1 MAARICR
8 LACMRAVCH
17 LAGCVACNVSTRSS
31 ASRTPVPRVTGFLV
45 VEPMLFLTPLTAVV
59 HTPAPFAPVPRVP
72 GFTHSAF
79 PIRCVDEMSHSRQ
92 CRITPLPVNQLSF
105 AYRQGDSTP
114 QWCCALSPWRR
125 RLLRVSVVLR
135 RYACLLSRVS
145 RGSAPFPHHRC
156 AWCTVCSETTLPYC
170 RLMPLP
176 LCSCYSVTPDIAP
189 RRDFWRCRQS

>member
-135 RYACLLSRVS
+135 RYACLLSQVPRGLLQTKKSSVS
-145 RGSAPFPHHRC
+145 STSQA
-156 AWCTVCSETTLPYC
+156 T
-170 RLMPLP
+170 
-176 LCSCYSVTPDIAP
+176 
-189 RRDFWRCRQS
+189 